1 MAPKA
6 AVSTPTTR
14 SRAQPT
20 GRSAAQATEEEEE
33 VEHEEEEEEHAQEVE
48 EAAQEGEEEEEEEET
63 EEGVSRI
70 KMRNVMSLRIH
81 RVRLR
86 SRRYQHAVNK
96 ASSGGSCPNGI
107 RVMRM
112 TRVTPTILIQKG

>member
-20 GRSAAQATEEEEE
+20 GRSAAQAQEEEE
-33 VEHEEEEEEHAQEVE
+33 VDEHEEEEEEHAQE
-48 EAAQEGEEEEEEEET
+48 GEEEEEEEES

-81 RVRLR
+81 RVRMR
-86 SRRYQHAVNK
+86 SRRYQHAVIK
-96 ASSGGSCPNGI
+96 ASSGGSSSPRRI

-112 TRVTPTILIQKG
+112 TRLTPTILIQKG